1 MKAIDKQIVIAAD
14 GKLPSDFREAFGRK
28 ARVIV
33 HLQED
38 DYRETQGVSHP
49 MDLVGKIRAFRKV
62 DDPVA
67 WQRTLRDSWKHGWDQ

>member
-33 HLQED
+33 HLQEEEH
-38 DYRETQGVSHP
+38 RKTQGASHL
-49 MDLVGKIRAFRKV
+49 MDLAGKIRAFRDI

-67 WQRTLRDSWKHGWDQ
+67 LQRTLRDSWQLD

>member
-38 DYRETQGVSHP
+38 DHREIQGVSHP

-67 WQRTLRDSWKHGWDQ
+67 WQRTLRDSWKHGRDQ

>member
-1 MKAIDKQIVIAAD
+1 MKSIDKNIVIVSD
-14 GKLPSDFREAFGRK
+14 GKLPLAFREAFGRK

-38 DYRETQGVSHP
+38 DHRKTQGISHP
-49 MDLVGKIRAFRKV
+49 MDLAGKIQAFRDV

-67 WQRTLRDSWKHGWDQ
+67 WQRALRDVRQ